1 MKKLIHIFLLIA
13 IVVFLQNCSNK
24 YEKAEKFAQ
33 SGNYQAF
40 YQAIENNLKS
50 NDKTAKNL
58 LINYCF
64 KAIQEGNLQAVDF
77 YLQKEPQLVNMID
90 DEGNRAIDVV
100 LFDEHINL
108 PMLQLLLQYN
118 PQLNYIVSYYD
129 MTPLQVLVSGK
140 YDNKEAIK
148 LLLEHGADTNFI
160 GHSNKSKNTPLILS
174 YVVDKM
180 EVFALLLHNGAQPVA
195 GSNNIY
201 NTIASSYGLYLK
213 NHGVDLHD
221 FYNKNLSKLTRSLL
235 YSDGY
240 KILHEKNMKYIEL
253 LQKMDTEQV
262 KSSCGMTHLMKYYIK
277 TQNNKALQT
286 LLQGRVCKTTLREM
300 KQFAIQHNNR
310 PALYILSNK
319 NENMIKI

>member
-1 MKKLIHIFLLIA
+1 MKRLIHIFLLIG

-24 YEKAEKFAQ
+24 YEKAEKFAK

-50 NDKTAKNL
+50 NDKTATNL

-64 KAIQEGNLQAVDF
+64 KAIQDANLQEVGF

-100 LFDEHINL
+100 LFDENINIS
-108 PMLQLLLQYN
+108 MLQLLLQYN
-118 PQLNYIVSYYD
+118 PQLNYIVRYYD
-129 MTPLQVLVSGK
+129 MTPLQVIVSGK
-140 YDNKEAIK
+140 DDNIEAVKI
-148 LLLEHGADTNFI
+148 LLKHGADVNFV

-180 EVFALLLHNGAQPVA
+180 ELFSMLLRNGAQPVL

-221 FYNKNLSKLTRSLL
+221 FYNKSLSKSTRSQLHA
-235 YSDGY
+235 DGY
-240 KILHEKNMKYIEL
+240 KTLHKKNMKYIEL
-253 LQKMDTEQV
+253 LQKMDTKQV
-262 KSSCGMTHLMKYYIK
+262 ENVCGMAHLMKYYIK
-277 TQNNKALQT
+277 TQNNEALKI
-286 LLQGRVCKTTLREM
+286 LLQGRVCKKTLREM
-300 KQFAIQHNNR
+300 KQFVIQQNNR